1 MKKYEKDLYER
12 LIQFAINTFKFLKSL
27 PKDKEYDVFRYQLS
41 KAATSIGANY
51 SESQVGT
58 TKEFYSRINICLREA
73 REANFWYIII
83 DRLEIGDCKLCKE
96 LLRESDEIKRMFGS
110 IAIKKIEKL

>member
-1 MKKYEKDLYER
+1 MKKYDIDLNER

-27 PKDKEYDVFRYQLS
+27 PKDKEYNVFRYQLS

-51 SESQVGT
+51 TESQAGS

-73 REANFWYIII
+73 RETNFWYVVI
-83 DRLEIGDCKLCKE
+83 DRLEIGDRKLCKE
-96 LLRESDEIKRMFGS
+96 LLQESKEIKLIFGS
-110 IAIKKIEKL
+110 IATKRKD